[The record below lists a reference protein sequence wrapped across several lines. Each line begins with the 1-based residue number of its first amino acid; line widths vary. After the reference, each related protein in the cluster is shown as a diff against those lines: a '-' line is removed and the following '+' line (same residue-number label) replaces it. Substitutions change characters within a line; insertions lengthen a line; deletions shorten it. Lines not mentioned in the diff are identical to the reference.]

1 MKNASLVLNIILF
14 ILVGVLFYLHFSSG
28 NTKKPKVQSVQTSVG
43 PADPSFRIGYFEW
56 DSVTRRFELFKEMQN
71 EINQREDGNER
82 EKVRLRQQYQSRYN
96 SYAQKQMSAVES
108 EIATRDM
115 KALETDI
122 SNQMQRMDAELQDYT
137 VRKRKEVNSKIEDFL
152 KEYTQNKNYSFIF
165 ANEPGLIF
173 YRDTTYNITEDL
185 INGLNAKYPPAKKK

>member
-1 MKNASLVLNIILF
+1 MKNASLVLNIVLF

-28 NTKKPKVQSVQTSVG
+28 STKKPKVQNVQSAAN
-43 PADPSFRIGYFEW
+43 PSDPSFRIGYFEW

-152 KEYTQNKNYSFIF
+152 KEYTQNKSYSFIF

>member
-1 MKNASLVLNIILF
+1 M
-14 ILVGVLFYLHFSSG
+14 
-28 NTKKPKVQSVQTSVG
+28 QTSAG